1 MALTL
6 TPQQLE
12 EVQKLAS
19 IYMTI
24 SDIALI
30 IEVRPQDLRS
40 EISNEESPVSIAYR
54 RGKAMSKVTLRQQEM
69 TLAQLGSP
77 AGLEAVNKNL
87 LDMEDDE

>member
-1 MALTL
+1 MALNL

-40 EISNEESPVSIAYR
+40 EIGNEDSA
-54 RGKAMSKVTLRQQEM
+54 RQQDWKRSTRTSSIWRTM
-69 TLAQLGSP
+69 
-77 AGLEAVNKNL
+77 NN
-87 LDMEDDE
+87 